1 MGLIEAFE
9 EYLQK
14 KDRSA
19 YTVNGYVRDLQ
30 TFFAWLQAQT
40 GKEIPPGEV
49 TVFDVKR
56 YRDEL
61 ADARKKPATV
71 NRALSALRQ
80 FFDWMVAQG
89 HMASSP
95 AASVKQIR
103 VKRRRPKSLS
113 KQEVYLLQ
121 RTAAARRQLAET
133 QAKDGGETEVLT
145 APAVRVARRDEA
157 ILSLLLY
164 SGIRVGELVDLRLS
178 DVEIGERSGR
188 VKITGKGR
196 KYREV
201 PLNVNARHALKDWLE
216 VRPKDEGTDHFF
228 VGKGGPMTSRG
239 VQQRLN
245 KIGDA
250 AGVKVTPHVLRH
262 TFATRLLREA
272 KVDIVTTSNLMGH
285 ENIATTTIYTQP
297 TDADLEKAVA
307 KL

>member
-9 EYLQK
+9 EHLQK

-19 YTVNGYVRDLQ
+19 YTVSGYVRDLQ
-30 TFFAWLQAQT
+30 TFFGWLQAQT

-61 ADARKKPATV
+61 EDARKKPATV

-80 FFDWMVAQG
+80 FFEWMVAQG

-103 VKRRRPKSLS
+103 VKRRMPKSLS

-121 RTAAARRQLAET
+121 RTAAARRQLAES
-133 QAKDGGETEVLT
+133 QANNDGETEVLT
-145 APAVRVARRDEA
+145 VPAVRIARRDEA
-157 ILSLLLY
+157 ILTLILY
-164 SGIRVGELVDLRLS
+164 TGIRVGELVDLRLS

-201 PLNVNARHALKDWLE
+201 PLHVSARHALEDWLT
-216 VRPKDEGTDHFF
+216 VRPDDEETDHFF
-228 VGKGGPMTSRG
+228 VGKGGSMTPRG
-239 VQQRLN
+239 VQQRLA
-245 KIGDA
+245 KIGDV
-250 AGVKVTPHVLRH
+250 AGVKVTPHILRH

-285 ENIATTTIYTQP
+285 ENITTTTIYTQP
-297 TDADLEKAVA
+297 TEADLEKAVA

>member
-1 MGLIEAFE
+1 MGLIGAFE

-14 KDRSA
+14 RDRSE
-19 YTVNGYVRDLQ
+19 YTVKGYVRDIQ
-30 TFFAWLQAQT
+30 TFFAWLEEQT
-40 GKEIPPGEV
+40 SRDIPPGEV
-49 TVFDVKR
+49 TFFDVKR

-61 ADARKKPATV
+61 EDARKKPATV

-89 HMASSP
+89 HMASNP

-103 VKRRRPKSLS
+103 VKRRTPKSLC

-121 RTAAARRQLAET
+121 RSAAARRQLAES
-133 QAKDGGETEVLT
+133 QANSDGETEVLT
-145 APAVRVARRDEA
+145 TPAIRVARRDEA
-157 ILSLLLY
+157 ILSLILY
-164 SGIRVGELVDLRLS
+164 TGIRVGEWVDLRLG

-196 KYREV
+196 RYREV
-201 PLNVNARHALKDWLE
+201 PLHVNARHALADWLE
-216 VRPKDEGTDHFF
+216 LRPEGEETDHFF
-228 VGKGGPMTSRG
+228 VGKGGPMTPPG
-239 VQQRLN
+239 VQQRLA
-245 KIGDA
+245 KIGDV

-262 TFATRLLREA
+262 TFAIRLLREA
-272 KVDIVTTSNLMGH
+272 KVDIVTTANLMGH

-297 TDADLEKAVA
+297 TEADLEKAVA